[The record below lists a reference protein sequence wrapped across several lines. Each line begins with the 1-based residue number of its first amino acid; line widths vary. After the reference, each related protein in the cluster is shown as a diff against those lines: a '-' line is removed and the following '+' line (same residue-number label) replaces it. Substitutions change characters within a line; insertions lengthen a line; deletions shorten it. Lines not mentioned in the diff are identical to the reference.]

1 MIRFFALHPTASNLL
16 MLVLILLGLNSLPDL
31 KRETFPD
38 FSTNAIS
45 VTVVYPG
52 ATPESIESA
61 LCIPMEDAV
70 DGLSN
75 IDKVTCEATEGLAS
89 LIVEL
94 EDGGD
99 FRKLMTEVKNEIDG
113 ISTFPQDAES
123 PFIKEANRTD
133 EVIDLAIHGKN
144 MTIPELKEYSEGVK
158 RKLKQEPGV
167 SLIDIKGFSTHQ
179 LQVEVSLPL
188 LRQVGLSISDLSDAL
203 SSQNIKAPS
212 GELKDKNQALL
223 IRVDQQEVTAEKLGR
238 TVISASKEGGQV
250 LLSDI
255 AKVSDNFER
264 DEEKIWQDGERIAL
278 LKINKN
284 KSQDAINIAK
294 TVNAFVEKER
304 LIVPAGVTLVLSN
317 DKSAI
322 IVDRLDM
329 LMENGLQGFL
339 LAFIV
344 MWLFF
349 SWRYAFWVAMGLP
362 VSFLGAL
369 WLMSILGVSVNMIS
383 MVAMLIAIGLLMD
396 DAIVI
401 AENIASQVKL
411 NNSIDEGVI
420 KGVTLVF
427 PGVLSSFLTTLAIFG
442 GMAFIAGDIG
452 QVLKDIPIVLIL
464 TLMVSL
470 VEAFF
475 ILPNHLA
482 HALHGKSVSTTKVGI
497 IGTFKNKFI
506 NAFED
511 FSNKQLVN
519 TVEAIIRFRYLFV
532 GSLIGFLFI
541 SVSLMVSGTLAF
553 KAFPDIEADSLDARI
568 LMPPGTPLV
577 QTEKVVERVVLAVQ
591 KMEQKFAITSRVE
604 KPLIEHITVEFNKNA
619 DAFISGAHVATVQ
632 VEFLTVEEREQSI
645 YEIKDAWKNEIGEV
659 PGVVALSLK
668 EPAVGPAGRAIDIQL
683 QASDMVK
690 VLEAGNRI
698 VNELNTYMG
707 VSNVMLDVR
716 PGKQELELKL
726 LPGALSL
733 GVNAAMLSEQ
743 VGTAFNG
750 IKIDDI
756 QRGSEQLEIELK
768 LSKQDALTQSQLEQY
783 PIILSD
789 GSEIPLSALVEFNYG
804 RGFSR
809 INRIDGLR
817 TLSVIGDVDNQV
829 LNTNVLLS
837 RLSKGILD
845 ELGSDYPDIKIT
857 LEGENKEGNKTSG
870 SIVSKFM
877 MGLVGIFIILSFQF
891 RSYIEPVIV
900 MVAIPL
906 ALIGALWGHLFLGYN
921 MTMPSMIGFVSLAG
935 IVVNDSILLVEYIK
949 QHIAEG
955 IPVHKAAVNASKARF
970 RAVFITS
977 ATTIAGLVPLLFETS
992 TQAQILQPL
1001 VVSII
1006 FGMITSTCL
1015 ILFLLPSL
1023 YVILDDFNLIKRKSF
1038 DC

>member
-1 MIRFFALHPTASNLL
+1 MLRFFAIHPTAANLL

-38 FSTNAIS
+38 FSINAIS

-52 ATPESIESA
+52 ARPESIESA

-89 LIVEL
+89 LTVEM
-94 EDGGD
+94 EEGGD
-99 FRKLMTEVKNEIDG
+99 FSKLMTEVKNEIDG
-113 ISTFPQDAES
+113 IDTFPEDAEA
-123 PFIKEANRTD
+123 PFILEANRTD
-133 EVIDLAIHGKN
+133 EVINLAIHGKN
-144 MTIPELKEYSEGVK
+144 MSNAQLKEYSESIK

-167 SLIDIKGFSTHQ
+167 SLIDIQGFSTHQ

-203 SSQNIKAPS
+203 SNQNIEAPS
-212 GELKDKNQALL
+212 GELKDENRALL

-238 TVISASKEGGQV
+238 TVVSASEEGGQI

-255 AKVSDNFER
+255 AIITDKFEL
-264 DEEKIWQDGERIAL
+264 EEDKIWQDGERIAL

-294 TVNAFVEKER
+294 TVRDFVDREQSSAP
-304 LIVPAGVTLVLSN
+304 IGISFVLSN
-317 DKSAI
+317 DQSTN
-322 IVDRLDM
+322 IVDRLIM
-329 LMENGLQGFL
+329 LLENGGQGII

-369 WLMSILGVSVNMIS
+369 WLMSIFGVSVNMIS

-401 AENIASQVKL
+401 AENIASQVAL
-411 NNSIDEGVI
+411 NNSIDDGVI

-427 PGVLSSFLTTLAIFG
+427 PGVVSSFLTTLAIFG
-442 GMAFIAGDIG
+442 GMAFISGNIG
-452 QVLKDIPIVLIL
+452 QVLRDIPIVLIL
-464 TLMVSL
+464 TLTVSL
-470 VEAFF
+470 IEAFL
-475 ILPNHLA
+475 ILPHHLA
-482 HALHGKSVSTTKVGI
+482 HALHGESGKDTKEGLI
-497 IGTFKNKFI
+497 SGLKNKFVD
-506 NAFED
+506 AFER
-511 FSNKQLVN
+511 FRNKQLVN

-532 GSLIGFLFI
+532 GSLIGMLFI

-553 KAFPDIEADSLDARI
+553 KAFPNTEADILDARI
-568 LMPPGTPLV
+568 LMPPGTSLV
-577 QTEKVVERVVLAVQ
+577 QTEKVVNHVVASVK
-591 KMEQKFAITSRVE
+591 KMEQNFAKSSKVK

-645 YEIKDAWKNEIGEV
+645 YEIEDAWKSEIGEV
-659 PGVVALSLK
+659 PGVVSLSLK
-668 EPAVGPAGRAIDIQL
+668 EPAAGPAGLAIDIQL
-683 QASDMVK
+683 QATDMAQM
-690 VLEAGNRI
+690 LEAGNKI
-698 VNELNTYMG
+698 VNEINTYMG

-726 LPGALSL
+726 MPGALSL
-733 GVNAAMLSEQ
+733 GVNAATLSDQ
-743 VGTAFNG
+743 IGTAFNG
-750 IKIDDI
+750 VKIDDI

-768 LSKQDALTQSQLEQY
+768 LSKQDSLTQSQLEQF
-783 PIILSD
+783 PITLSD
-789 GSEIPLSALVEFNYG
+789 GSEIPLSALVEFNYE

-809 INRIDGLR
+809 INRINGLR
-817 TLSVIGDVDNQV
+817 TLSVIGDVDDQV
-829 LNTNVLLS
+829 LNTNVLLG
-837 RLSKGILD
+837 RLTDTILK
-845 ELGSDYPDIKIT
+845 EIEKDYPNMKIN
-857 LEGENKEGNKTSG
+857 LEGENKEGNETSS

-891 RSYIEPVIV
+891 RSYIEPAIV
-900 MVAIPL
+900 MLAIPL
-906 ALIGALWGHLFLGYN
+906 ALIGALWGHLILGYD

-949 QHIAEG
+949 QHIADG
-955 IPVHKAAVNASKARF
+955 VPAHKAAVNASKARF

-977 ATTIAGLVPLLFETS
+977 ATTIAGLVPLMFETS
-992 TQAQILQPL
+992 TQAQIMQPM

-1015 ILFLLPSL
+1015 ILFLLPSF
-1023 YVILDDFNLIKRKSF
+1023 YVILDDFGLVKKHA
-1038 DC
+1038 DH